1 MLDDEESITFVDLSD
16 IKVLNENETI
26 SYLVKDEKFE
36 IVWWFYLMIALFIL
50 LLMLNILGFRKIKK
64 QFQ

>member
-26 SYLVKDEKFE
+26 SYLVKDEEFE
-36 IVWWFYLMIALFIL
+36 IVWWFHLMIALFIL
-50 LLMLNILGFRKIKK
+50 LLVLNILGFRKIKK